1 MTGFTPLGEEPVYDG
16 WVISVV
22 KGTFA
27 GPNGESFERDIVHHP
42 GAVAI
47 VAIDGDEIVLVR
59 QYRAAI
65 DALLL
70 EIPAGLRDI
79 ADEPLEQ
86 TARRELVEEV
96 GLSAG
101 SMELLTTI
109 HNSAGFSDE
118 AIAIFLATDL
128 TPVERE
134 LTDSPE
140 ELAMETLRMTL
151 GDAEAMINR
160 GEITDAKTII
170 GVLAA
175 LRR

>member
-1 MTGFTPLGEEPVYDG
+1 
-16 WVISVV
+16 
-22 KGTFA
+22 
-27 GPNGESFERDIVHHP
+27 
-42 GAVAI
+42 
-47 VAIDGDEIVLVR
+47 
-59 QYRAAI
+59 
-65 DALLL
+65 
-70 EIPAGLRDI
+70 
-79 ADEPLEQ
+79 
-86 TARRELVEEV
+86 
-96 GLSAG
+96 
-101 SMELLTTI
+101 MELLTTI